1 MSIVSI
7 ALPSLRACR
16 VARNLAGMRVANY
29 KRDWCCAT
37 GAIHPDHRA
46 LFVPL
51 VQHGQPGSVRRPE
64 ALGRVELGPDRAIDE
79 NPPTFLHSRHL
90 RRGASLGSSWQ
101 NWLVLACH
109 RDTYRDSGSGRPAMP
124 LDVYRGTL

>member
-16 VARNLAGMRVANY
+16 VARSLAGMRVANY

-37 GAIHPDHRA
+37 GALHPDHRA

-51 VQHGQPGSVRRPE
+51 VQHGQPRSLRWPE
-64 ALGRVELGPDRAIDE
+64 ALGRVELGDG
-79 NPPTFLHSRHL
+79 NPPKFLHSRHL
-90 RRGASLGSSWQ
+90 RRRSRLGSSWQ
-101 NWLVLACH
+101 NWLMLACH
-109 RDTYRDSGSGRPAMP
+109 RDNYRDSGLGPFGYPA
-124 LDVYRGTL
+124 